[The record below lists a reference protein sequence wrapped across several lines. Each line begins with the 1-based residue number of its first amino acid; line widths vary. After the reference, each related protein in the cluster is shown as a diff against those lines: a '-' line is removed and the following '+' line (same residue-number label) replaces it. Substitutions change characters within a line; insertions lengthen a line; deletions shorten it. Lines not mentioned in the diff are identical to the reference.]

1 MGKNNLVQR
10 LKEHGL
16 LGSTITRVD
25 HGRDVRESPLQNHLL
40 HVMEKYELTK
50 QKITFGG
57 KEGLK
62 EYLTECMID
71 FTKNMNDGMLRLMWE
86 GYIK

>member
-1 MGKNNLVQR
+1 
-10 LKEHGL
+10 
-16 LGSTITRVD
+16 
-25 HGRDVRESPLQNHLL
+25 
-40 HVMEKYELTK
+40 MEKYELTK
-50 QKITFGG
+50 QKMTFGG

-86 GYIK
+86 GYIKQWLQEQKEEKLKKKKKLNEDI

>member
-1 MGKNNLVQR
+1 
-10 LKEHGL
+10 
-16 LGSTITRVD
+16 
-25 HGRDVRESPLQNHLL
+25 
-40 HVMEKYELTK
+40 MEKYELTIK
-50 QKITFGG
+50 KLTLVG